1 MKRIFNKI
9 PLNLFSLRLPLF
21 VAALLAS
28 AHPALCDETT
38 DHDDSLIAED
48 VVADEDDGYQHA
60 AAYAG
65 YRFVSPV
72 DNPAVAAPYLRLKSG
87 VSGGFSVGTVGSDL
101 KLLAETQFLHADD
114 YNAGLVLDY
123 SGLYRLKIQ
132 STSLWHNLERTPPV
146 SIASVTARELDS
158 GSSYGARA
166 VITRADNRIKLGNNP
181 IHLNINY
188 WQLTREGTTQ
198 LRFSDYS
205 FDGNPNSS
213 ATGSIPVDSVTR
225 EGSIGLDAHLGPV
238 NAAYLFTIRDFSNQ
252 APENRYQFAA
262 RDTLAHDV
270 INDSRLVS
278 HTFKLFSDL
287 SGGLTTSALYSISR
301 HETGTDRGDARPS
314 SAPTATSQTAAGDV
328 SYTPFKELLLAV
340 KYRRLQIDRESP
352 ATLYSPLSVP
362 PSATSLSVRPSSS
375 KVKDTLVVSASYRP
389 RLKVVYRFEYRAEL
403 ESRDDLRDLQ
413 SSVPNATKSD
423 SRQTH
428 TGKATFIWKPLD
440 GVKLN
445 ASYSYAETD
454 NPAYQSSFSE
464 RHTGQALIS
473 YTDGGRWGMTASYLG
488 RFEKGESSYEQT
500 VLPVESLSSSVNGST
515 WFSPMQ
521 RVTINAGYSF
531 QQLHAEQASIY
542 TYFGENEIELPIRT
556 YGSYSSTAHVLSL
569 DTVVALTR
577 ILDLS
582 LALQQTFSDVSFS
595 SSDDSSNSTKYSA
608 AGIGDQTRLVSTAT
622 SLTSRADMR
631 LSKHL
636 GCSLGYSFRM
646 LNTGQPSM
654 DGAAHET
661 LLALTGRW

>member
-1 MKRIFNKI
+1 MKRIFNNI
-9 PLNLFSLRLPLF
+9 PLNLFFLRLPLLI
-21 VAALLAS
+21 VVLLAT
-28 AHPALCDETT
+28 AQPALCNDESDQEMLT
-38 DHDDSLIAED
+38 DDD
-48 VVADEDDGYQHA
+48 VVADDVDGYQHA
-60 AAYAG
+60 AVYAG
-65 YRFVSPV
+65 YRFITPV
-72 DNPAVAAPYLRLKSG
+72 DNPAAAAPYLRLKSG
-87 VSGGFSVGTVGSDL
+87 ASGGFSVGTVGSDL

-146 SIASVTARELDS
+146 SIASVTAREFDN

-166 VITRADNRIKLGNNP
+166 VISRADNRIKLGNNP
-181 IHLNINY
+181 VHLNLNY

-205 FDGNPNSS
+205 FDGNPNST
-213 ATGSIPVDSVTR
+213 ATRSIPVDNVTR

-238 NAAYLFTIRDFSNQ
+238 NGAYLFTIRDFTNQ
-252 APENRYQFAA
+252 APDNRYQFAA

-301 HETGTDRGDARPS
+301 HEAGTDHGDTRPS
-314 SAPTATSQTAAGDV
+314 TAPVVTLQTAAGDV
-328 SYTPFKELLLAV
+328 SYTPFKELMLAV

-352 ATLYSPLSVP
+352 STLYSPLSVP
-362 PSATSLSVRPSSS
+362 PAATSLSVRPSSS
-375 KVKDTLVVSASYRP
+375 SLKDTVIVSASYRP
-389 RLKVVYRFEYRAEL
+389 QLKVVYRFEYRAEV

-413 SSVPNATKSD
+413 SAVPNATKKD

-428 TGKATFIWKPLD
+428 TGKAAFIWKPLD

-464 RHTGQALIS
+464 RHNGQALIS
-473 YTDGGRWGMTASYLG
+473 YTSNGRWGVTASYLG
-488 RFEKGESSYEQT
+488 RFEKGESNYDQT
-500 VLPVESLSSSVNGST
+500 PLPVESLSTSVNCNA

-521 RVTINAGYSF
+521 RVTVNAGYSF
-531 QQLHAEQASIY
+531 QQLHTEQASIY
-542 TYFGENEIELPIRT
+542 TYFGENEIELPIRAS
-556 YGSYSSTAHVLSL
+556 GSYRSTAHVYSL
-569 DTVVALTR
+569 DTVVALTK

-582 LALQQTFSDVSFS
+582 LALQQTFSDVRFS
-595 SSDDSSNSTKYSA
+595 ASDNSIDSTKYSA
-608 AGIGDQTRLVSTAT
+608 VGIGDQSRLVSTST
-622 SLTSRADMR
+622 SLTSRADLR

-646 LNTGQPSM
+646 LNAGQPSL